1 MTAWTEQED
10 AILVREAA
18 LNKTSTEIGAA
29 IKTATGNKR
38 TRNAIIARAHRINVS
53 LYGTKPYSVWD
64 DPARTEFL
72 RELWKRG
79 LSQNVMAAQ
88 MTAKFGEK
96 FTIGAIASKGASSGI
111 AKEFNRQKIANLSRP
126 VSRPK
131 PAPKPRIIK
140 PVPQAVPVDTSSAR
154 PWLTRLRGECKY
166 PLGEAGNIHS
176 CCAPVFGNTGYCEPH
191 AAICFLPRPVKRVA
205 A

>member
-1 MTAWTEQED
+1 MSAWTPQED
-10 AILVREAA
+10 AILISLAA
-18 LNKTSTEIGAA
+18 LKKTSTEIGAA
-29 IKTATGNKR
+29 IKKATGNTR
-38 TRNAIIARAHRINVS
+38 TRNAIIARATRNKIA
-53 LYGTKPYSVWD
+53 LYGSKPYSVWD
-64 DPARTEFL
+64 DPARTEYL

-79 LSQNVMAAQ
+79 LSQGVMAAQ

-131 PAPKPRIIK
+131 PVRVLREVK
-140 PVPQAVPVDTSSAR
+140 PVPQAVPVDTSHAR
-154 PWLTRLRGECKY
+154 PWLTRLRGECKF

-176 CCAPVFGNTGYCEPH
+176 CCAPVFGNTGYCQAH
-191 AAICFLPRPVKRVA
+191 AAVCFLPRPVKRA